1 VSLDTLTIDAYQ
13 LTTLVAHADAGRTRS
28 AVAMAFFFRK
38 LPRNR
43 NYVLFCGLRQILEH
57 AAAMRIDAGELE
69 LLLADPL
76 LGPALRAR
84 PQLLAE
90 LGALDGF
97 DGEID
102 ALPEGTP
109 AFAGPA
115 MRTDGRPFTVGDTR
129 IGIYT
134 PLLQV
139 RTDLLRAKLI
149 ETPWLGRINHLS
161 MVASKAARVVTAAG
175 DKPVLEF
182 GARRTH
188 PAAAVDASYAAWIAG
203 CAATS
208 NVAALLRWGVPISG
222 TMDHFF
228 VQATEQI
235 GEKWPESER
244 AAFAQFYRAF
254 PESSIMLVDTYDTE
268 DGIRHAVEATAGKL
282 TGVRLD
288 SNVTRETVARAR
300 RLLDELGAPAA
311 KIFVSDGLDE
321 FRVAE
326 LDGADG
332 YGVGENISCSPD
344 AAVGIGAVAKLT
356 VNGYGKLTMKLAR
369 GTGKATLPG
378 ELEVHRFADH
388 DLVAL
393 AGELVASNGRK
404 LLQPVWRGRAAV
416 ATPTALE
423 TRAYARAQIASLPP
437 PLRALE
443 TAPAGAPPLWPL
455 VASDGLVAKVEQLMK
470 ESFA

>member
-1 VSLDTLTIDAYQ
+1 MSLDTLTVDAYQ
-13 LTTLVAHADAGRTRS
+13 LTTLAAHADAGRTQ
-28 AVAMAFFFRK
+28 APVAMAFFFRRM
-38 LPRNR
+38 PRNR
-43 NYVLFCGLRQILEH
+43 NYVLFCGLRQIFEH
-57 AAAMRIDAGELE
+57 AAAMRLDDGDVE
-69 LLLADPL
+69 LLLGNPL
-76 LGPALRAR
+76 LGEALRER
-84 PQLLAE
+84 PQLVAE
-90 LGALDGF
+90 LRALDGF
-97 DGEID
+97 EGEID

-115 MRTDGRPFTVGDTR
+115 LRSDGKPFTVGETH

-134 PLLQV
+134 PLMQV

-149 ETPWLGRINHLS
+149 ETPWLGRINHMS
-161 MVASKAARVVTAAG
+161 MVASKAARVVTAARG
-175 DKPVLEF
+175 KPVLEF

-203 CAATS
+203 VSATS
-208 NVAALLRWGVPISG
+208 NVAALRRWGVPIAG

-244 AAFAQFYRAF
+244 TAFAQFFRAF
-254 PESSIMLVDTYDTE
+254 PDNSIMLVDTYATE
-268 DGIRHAVEATAGKL
+268 EGVRHAVEATEGKL

-288 SNVTRETVARAR
+288 SNVTPQTVARAR
-300 RLLDELGAPAA
+300 QILDELGARQA
-311 KIFVSDGLDE
+311 KIIVSDGLDE
-321 FRVAE
+321 FRVAQ

-332 YGVGENISCSPD
+332 YGVGENITCSPD

-378 ELEVHRFADH
+378 ELQVYRFADH

-393 AGELVASNGRK
+393 ADEVVASNGRK
-404 LLQPVWRGRAAV
+404 LLEPVWRGRSPV
-416 ATPTALE
+416 DQPSPVQ
-423 TRAYARAQIASLPP
+423 TRAHTLAQIAALPP
-437 PLRALE
+437 ALRALE
-443 TAPAGAPPLWPL
+443 TPSSWPL

-470 ESFA
+470 ESFS

>member
-1 VSLDTLTIDAYQ
+1 MSLETLTVDAYQ
-13 LTTLVAHADAGRTRS
+13 LTTLVAHADAGRMES

-57 AAAMRIDAGELE
+57 ASAMRLDDDDVET
-69 LLLADPL
+69 LLGDPL
-76 LGPALRAR
+76 LGPALRQR
-84 PQLLAE
+84 PALVAGLR
-90 LGALDGF
+90 ALDGF
-97 DGEID
+97 AGEID

-115 MRTDGRPFTVGDTR
+115 LRTDGRPFAVGDTR

-134 PLLQV
+134 PLMQV

-149 ETPWLGRINHLS
+149 ETPWLGRINHMS
-161 MVASKAARVVTAAG
+161 MVASKAARVVEAARG
-175 DKPVLEF
+175 KPVLEF

-203 CAATS
+203 CTATS
-208 NVAALLRWGVPISG
+208 NVAALRRWGVPISG

-235 GEKWPESER
+235 GEKWPDSER
-244 AAFAQFYRAF
+244 EAFAQFYRAF
-254 PESSIMLVDTYDTE
+254 PHNSIMLVDTYATE
-268 DGIRHAVEATAGKL
+268 DGIRHAVEATGGKL
-282 TGVRLD
+282 SGVRLD
-288 SNVTRETVARAR
+288 SNVTPETVTRAR
-300 RLLDELGAPAA
+300 QLLNELGAPQA
-311 KIFVSDGLDE
+311 KIIVSDGLDE
-321 FRVAE
+321 FRVAQ

-356 VNGYGKLTMKLAR
+356 VNCYGKLTMKLAR

-378 ELEVHRFADH
+378 ELQVHRFADH

-393 AGELVASNGRK
+393 ADEVVPSNGRK
-404 LLQPVWRGRAAV
+404 LLQPVWRGRSAV
-416 ATPTALE
+416 SPPTAAE
-423 TRAYARAQIASLPP
+423 TRAQARAQIESLPP
-437 PLRALE
+437 ALRQLE
-443 TAPAGAPPLWPL
+443 AAPPWPL
-455 VASDGLVAKVEQLMK
+455 VASDGLAAKVEQLMK

>member
-1 VSLDTLTIDAYQ
+1 MSLATLTVDAYQ
-13 LTTLVAHADAGRTRS
+13 LTTLLAHADAGRMQ
-28 AVAMAFFFRK
+28 AAMAMAFFFRK
-38 LPRNR
+38 MPKNR

-57 AAAMRIDAGELE
+57 AAQMRIDEDELGT
-69 LLLADPL
+69 LLENPL
-76 LGPALRAR
+76 LGPALKAR
-84 PQLLAE
+84 PAVVEALR
-90 LGALDGF
+90 ALDGF
-97 DGEID
+97 EGEVD

-115 MRTDGRPFTVGDTR
+115 LRTDGRPFSVGETR

-149 ETPWLGRINHLS
+149 ETPWLGRINHMS
-161 MVASKAARVVTAAG
+161 MVASKAARIVAAAAG
-175 DKPVLEF
+175 KPVLEF

-203 CAATS
+203 AAATS
-208 NVAALLRWGVPISG
+208 NVAALRRWGVPISG

-228 VQATEQI
+228 VQASEQI
-235 GEKWPESER
+235 GETWPQSER
-244 AAFAQFYRAF
+244 EAFALFFHTF
-254 PESSIMLVDTYDTE
+254 PSNSIMLVDTYSTE
-268 DGIRHAVEATAGKL
+268 EGVRHAVEATGGKL
-282 TGVRLD
+282 GGVRLD
-288 SNVTRETVARAR
+288 SNVTPETVARAR
-300 RLLDELGAPAA
+300 RILDEMGAPHA
-311 KIFVSDGLDE
+311 KILVSDSLDE
-321 FRVAE
+321 WRVTQ
-326 LDGADG
+326 LTGADG

-344 AAVGIGAVAKLT
+344 ASVGIGAVAKLT
-356 VNGYGKLTMKLAR
+356 VNGYGKLTMKLSR

-378 ELEVHRFADH
+378 ELQVHRFADH

-393 AGELVASNGRK
+393 ADEVVASSGRK
-404 LLQPVWRGRAAV
+404 LLQPVWRGRAALPQR
-416 ATPTALE
+416 TPAE
-423 TRAYARAQIASLPP
+423 VRDDVRAAIGDLPA

-443 TAPAGAPPLWPL
+443 PAAEPWPL

>member
-1 VSLDTLTIDAYQ
+1 MSLDTLTVDAYQ
-13 LTTLVAHADAGRTRS
+13 LTTLVAHADAGRMQS
-28 AVAMAFFFRK
+28 PVAMAFFFRK

-43 NYVLFCGLRQILEH
+43 NYVLFCGLRQIFEH
-57 AAAMRIDAGELE
+57 AAAMRFDGGDLE
-69 LLLADPL
+69 LLLSDPL
-76 LGPALRAR
+76 IGPALKER
-84 PQLLAE
+84 PQLAAALR
-90 LGALDGF
+90 ALDGF

-115 MRTDGRPFTVGDTR
+115 LRSDGKPFAVGDTR

-134 PLLQV
+134 PLMQV
-139 RTDLLRAKLI
+139 RTDLLRSKLI

-161 MVASKAARVVTAAG
+161 MVASKAARVVTAARG
-175 DKPVLEF
+175 KPVLEF

-203 CAATS
+203 VSATS
-208 NVAALLRWGVPISG
+208 NVAALRRWGVPIAG
-222 TMDHFF
+222 TMDHFY

-235 GEKWPESER
+235 GEKWPDSER
-244 AAFAQFYRAF
+244 HAFAEFYRVF
-254 PESSIMLVDTYDTE
+254 PHNSIMLVDTYATE
-268 DGIRHAVEATAGKL
+268 DGIRHAVAATGGKL

-288 SNVTRETVARAR
+288 SNVTPETVARAR
-300 RLLDELGAPAA
+300 QILDELGARHA
-311 KIFVSDGLDE
+311 KIIVSDGLDE
-321 FRVAE
+321 FRVAQ

-332 YGVGENISCSPD
+332 YGVGENITCSPD

-356 VNGYGKLTMKLAR
+356 VNAYGKLTMKLAR

-378 ELEVHRFADH
+378 ELQVHRFADH

-393 AGELVASNGRK
+393 ADEVVASNGRK
-404 LLQPVWRGRAAV
+404 LLQPVWRGRAPV
-416 ATPTALE
+416 APPTPE
-423 TRAYARAQIASLPP
+423 QTRAYAQEEIAALPP
-437 PLRALE
+437 ALRALE
-443 TAPAGAPPLWPL
+443 TPAPGAAPLWPL

-470 ESFA
+470 ESFS

>member
-1 VSLDTLTIDAYQ
+1 MSLDTLTVDAYQ
-13 LTTLVAHADAGRTRS
+13 LTTLVAHADAGRTH
-28 AVAMAFFFRK
+28 AAMAMAFFFRK

-43 NYVLFCGLRQILEH
+43 NYVLFCGLRQLLEH
-57 AAAMRIDAGELE
+57 AAGMRFDAGDVEM
-69 LLLADPL
+69 LLADPL
-76 LGPALRAR
+76 LGPPLAARPELVAALR
-84 PQLLAE
+84 
-90 LGALDGF
+90 ALDGF
-97 DGEID
+97 EGEID

-115 MRTDGRPFTVGDTR
+115 LRSDGRPFTVGETH

-149 ETPWLGRINHLS
+149 ETPWLGRINHMS
-161 MVASKAARVVTAAG
+161 MVASKAARVVEAARG
-175 DKPVLEF
+175 KPVLEF

-188 PAAAVDASYAAWIAG
+188 PAASVDASYAAWIAG
-203 CAATS
+203 CAGTS
-208 NVAALLRWGVPISG
+208 NVAARRRWGVPISG

-228 VQATEQI
+228 VQATEQV
-235 GEKWPESER
+235 GQKWPESER

-254 PESSIMLVDTYDTE
+254 PDSSTMLVDTYATE
-268 DGIRHAVEATAGKL
+268 DGIRHAVEATGGKL
-282 TGVRLD
+282 SGVRLD
-288 SNVTRETVARAR
+288 SNVTPATVARAR
-300 RLLDELGAPAA
+300 AILDELGAPQA

-378 ELEVHRFADH
+378 ELQVHRFADH

-393 AGELVASNGRK
+393 ADEAVASNGRK
-404 LLQPVWRGRAAV
+404 LLQPVWRGRAPV
-416 ATPTALE
+416 SLPTAAE
-423 TRAYARAQIASLPP
+423 ARAYARAQIEALPA
-437 PLRALE
+437 PLRAL
-443 TAPAGAPPLWPL
+443 APAERPWPL

>member
-1 VSLDTLTIDAYQ
+1 MSLETLTIDAYQ
-13 LTTLVAHADAGRTRS
+13 LTTLIAHADAGRTE
-28 AVAMAFFFRK
+28 AAMAMAFFFRK

-43 NYVLFCGLRQILEH
+43 NYVLFCGLRQIFEH
-57 AAAMRIDAGELE
+57 AAAMRFDDGDLE
-69 LLLADPL
+69 MLLADPL
-76 LGPALRAR
+76 LGPPLAQRPALVAALR
-84 PQLLAE
+84 
-90 LGALDGF
+90 ALDGF
-97 DGEID
+97 EGEID

-115 MRTDGRPFTVGDTR
+115 LRTDGRPFTVGETR

-161 MVASKAARVVTAAG
+161 MVASKAARIVEAARG
-175 DKPVLEF
+175 KPVLEL

-188 PAAAVDASYAAWIAG
+188 PAAAVDASYAAWLAG

-208 NVAALLRWGVPISG
+208 NLAARRRWGVPIAG

-228 VQATEQI
+228 VQATEQV

-254 PESSIMLVDTYDTE
+254 PASAIMLVDTYATE
-268 DGIRHAVEATAGKL
+268 DGIRHAVEATGGRL

-288 SNVTRETVARAR
+288 STVTPETVARAR
-300 RLLDELGAPAA
+300 QLLDELGAPHAQ
-311 KIFVSDGLDE
+311 ILVSDGLDE
-321 FRVAE
+321 LRVAQ
-326 LDGADG
+326 LAGADG
-332 YGVGENISCSPD
+332 YGVGENITCSPD

-378 ELEVHRFADH
+378 ELQVHRFADH

-393 AGELVASNGRK
+393 ADEPVASKGRK
-404 LLQPVWRGRAAV
+404 LLQPAWRGRAPV
-416 ATPTALE
+416 SPPTPAE
-423 TRAYARAQIASLPP
+423 ARAYALAQIAALPP
-437 PLRALE
+437 ALRALE
-443 TAPAGAPPLWPL
+443 PAAHPWPL

>member
-1 VSLDTLTIDAYQ
+1 MSLDTLTVDAYQ
-13 LTTLVAHADAGRTRS
+13 LTTLVAHADAGRAEA

-38 LPRNR
+38 LPKNR

-57 AAAMRIDAGELE
+57 AAAMRFDDGDLE
-69 LLLADPL
+69 LLLDDPL
-76 LGPALRAR
+76 LGPAMRAR
-84 PQLLAE
+84 PKLMALLR
-90 LGALDGF
+90 ALDGF
-97 DGEID
+97 AGEID

-115 MRTDGRPFTVGDTR
+115 LRTDGKPFAVGETR

-149 ETPWLGRINHLS
+149 ETPWLGRINHMS
-161 MVASKAARVVTAAG
+161 MVASKAARVVEAARG
-175 DKPVLEF
+175 KPVLEF

-188 PAAAVDASYAAWIAG
+188 PAAAVDASYAAWLAG
-203 CAATS
+203 CTATS
-208 NVAALLRWGVPISG
+208 NVAALRRWGVPIAG

-228 VQATEQI
+228 VQATEQV
-235 GEKWPESER
+235 GERWPESER
-244 AAFAQFYRAF
+244 HAFAQFYRAF
-254 PESSIMLVDTYDTE
+254 PEHSIMLVDTYDTE
-268 DGIRHAVEATAGKL
+268 LGIRDAVAATDGKL

-288 SNVTRETVARAR
+288 SNVTPATVARAR
-300 RLLDELGAPAA
+300 QILDELGATQA
-311 KIFVSDGLDE
+311 KILVSDGLDE
-321 FRVAE
+321 FRVAQ
-326 LDGADG
+326 LSGADG

-356 VNGYGKLTMKLAR
+356 VSPYGKLTMKLAR

-378 ELEVHRFADH
+378 ELAVHRFADH

-393 AGELVASNGRK
+393 AGEAAPSGGRP

-416 ATPTALE
+416 SPTTPAE
-423 TRAYARAQIASLPP
+423 ARAYTRAQIEALPP

-443 TAPAGAPPLWPL
+443 PAAAPWPL